1 MSSTSGASYTF
12 SDLIIKPS
20 QWPVLYPIEKWW
32 VTYSGSPRPVVPTS
46 RYIGFPSL
54 CLFDCDCPLWGWHFQ
69 PHSQATLNI
78 WIMPL
83 ILLTLIL
90 CSLNDPNVSL
100 GVIQRKLASSLIDG
114 YFFFHCKIINWN
126 LTLYKS
132 FGNLVTKKLIHSHLQ
147 TKTSHSHKMLQG
159 KFGSISISQ
168 MTVRFSEKRYI
179 AQNYSATKGWRWDPK
194 VSQFLSL
201 CA

>member
-1 MSSTSGASYTF
+1 MAS
-12 SDLIIKPS
+12 IIS
-20 QWPVLYPIEKWW
+20 YWEMVSNLLW
-32 VTYSGSPRPVVPTS
+32 VTEASGTHIKVHRIPKSVLVWLRLPTVRMTLSATFPGNVKHLNYAINSPYSDSVFAKWPKCLSRCYPEETS
-46 RYIGFPSL
+46 VLSDWWL
-54 CLFDCDCPLWGWHFQ
+54 
-69 PHSQATLNI
+69 
-78 WIMPL
+78 
-83 ILLTLIL
+83 
-90 CSLNDPNVSL
+90 
-100 GVIQRKLASSLIDG
+100 
-114 YFFFHCKIINWN
+114 FFFHCKIINWN